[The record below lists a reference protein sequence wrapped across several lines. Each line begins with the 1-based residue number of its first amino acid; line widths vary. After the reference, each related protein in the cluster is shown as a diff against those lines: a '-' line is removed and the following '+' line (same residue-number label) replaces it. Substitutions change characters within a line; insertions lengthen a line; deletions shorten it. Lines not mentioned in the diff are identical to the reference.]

1 MYINI
6 LFLGD
11 IIGRY
16 GRHLLRDNL
25 GRLRSEYLPD
35 LIIAN
40 GENASSGFGITKK
53 SYDELISFGID
64 VITTGNHIWDR
75 RELEKDIDKCP
86 NLLRP
91 YNFPKNQPG
100 IGYLTLYVKGVKI
113 SILNLIGRVFMGGS
127 IDCPFNAFD
136 DFISTVGMD
145 GISIID
151 FHGEATSEKAAF
163 GMYVDGYVGAV
174 LGTHTH
180 VQTND
185 DRILPKGS
193 FYITDVGMCGAL
205 DSVIGMKSEKAIRK
219 FITGMP
225 EKHEVEMKGRG
236 VFSGVFLQFDVEK
249 RKVAY
254 FNKIY
259 NLFGD
264 CDGYKG

>member
-6 LFLGD
+6 LFFGD
-11 IIGRY
+11 IIGRC

-25 GRLRSEYLPD
+25 SRFRSEYRPD

-53 SYDELISFGID
+53 SYDELIGFGID
-64 VITTGNHIWDR
+64 VITTGNHVWDR
-75 RELEKDIDKCP
+75 KDLENDIDKCP
-86 NLLRP
+86 NMLRP
-91 YNFPKNQPG
+91 YNFPKCQPG
-100 IGYLTLYVKGVKI
+100 IGYLTLDIKGVKV

-136 DFISTVGMD
+136 NFIDAVGMD
-145 GISIID
+145 GITIVD
-151 FHGEATSEKAAF
+151 FHGEATSEKVAF
-163 GMYVDGYVGAV
+163 GMYVDGFAGAI

-193 FYITDVGMCGAL
+193 FYITDVGMCGSL

-219 FITGMP
+219 FITGIP
-225 EKHEVEMKGRG
+225 EKHEVEMKGRA
-236 VFSGVFLQFDVEK
+236 VFSGVFLQFDVESK
-249 RKVAY
+249 KVSS

-259 NLFGD
+259 NVFGD
-264 CDGYKG
+264 